1 MVVVTEEDA
10 LEEDSSG
17 EVAGGVVEVGCEAK
31 GVVTGIDAFSVV
43 EVCETELVVV
53 TAWTGEEDDVDSV
66 A

>member
-1 MVVVTEEDA
+1 MNRKDPQLT
-10 LEEDSSG
+10 
-17 EVAGGVVEVGCEAK
+17 K